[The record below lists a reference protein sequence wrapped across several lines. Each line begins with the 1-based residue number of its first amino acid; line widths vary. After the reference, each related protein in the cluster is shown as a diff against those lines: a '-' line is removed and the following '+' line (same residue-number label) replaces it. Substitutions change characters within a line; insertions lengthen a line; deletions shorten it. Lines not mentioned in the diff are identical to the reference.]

1 MADASDRLMDLEPV
15 TFHYK
20 QASAGGSRDLQYGL
34 IAEQVAAI
42 YPELAVYDKEGRVE
56 TLQYQQLPAMLLNEI
71 QKQHKTID
79 DLETRIAKLEQLLRP
94 MPVAP
99 RPRPD
104 IDSGSE
110 VRFESGL
117 GPAKIA
123 LRALSSAV
131 RAVDS

>member
-20 QASAGGSRDLQYGL
+20 QASADGSRDQQYGL
-34 IAEQVAAI
+34 IAEQVAAV

-79 DLETRIAKLEQLLRP
+79 DLETRIATLEQLLKTNAS
-94 MPVAP
+94 AP
-99 RPRPD
+99 APTA
-104 IDSGSE
+104 GH
-110 VRFESGL
+110 
-117 GPAKIA
+117 
-123 LRALSSAV
+123 
-131 RAVDS
+131 